1 MKAAGSSVL
10 LSHEKIQSRVA
21 EMGSQISQD
30 YRGRSLTVIG
40 ILKGSFIFVADLVR
54 QIDPSIPVEVDF
66 MSVSS
71 YGDGT
76 SSSGKIRVLKD
87 VDVII
92 QNRDILLVEDIV
104 DTGLTLTHV
113 HSIVTARQAR
123 SVRVAA
129 LLEKPESRKYE
140 GVVDYVGF
148 QIPNRFV
155 VGYGLDHAQHYRNLS
170 DIRVLDAI

>member
-10 LSHEKIQSRVA
+10 LSHETIQGRVA
-21 EMGSQISQD
+21 EMGRQISAD
-30 YRGRSLTVIG
+30 YRGRALTVIG

-76 SSSGKIRVLKD
+76 SSSGNIKLLKD

-92 QNRDILLVEDIV
+92 QDRDILLVEDIV

-113 HSIVTARQAR
+113 HGIVTARQAR
-123 SVRVAA
+123 
-129 LLEKPESRKYE
+129 
-140 GVVDYVGF
+140 
-148 QIPNRFV
+148 
-155 VGYGLDHAQHYRNLS
+155 
-170 DIRVLDAI
+170 